1 MKVEGEGEQ
10 RNVFVF
16 NLRIE
21 NERMVKMS
29 KDTDRKV
36 EKKVAKIDRKTARKT
51 GKCAVWIA
59 AALVGL
65 MATGCA
71 TVGQDTAQPNDQ
83 ASLQAG
89 KSETITATFQNSQII
104 NIVGAKKV
112 EVDPVVKDGAT
123 NALVKVE
130 MSETAETY
138 DISILSQAQSM
149 KSEGTETFSP
159 SNAPQNTPDNKPT
172 ATPTNEVKTDLKFTY
187 GLTSESAAGTS
198 WLQDLT
204 SASCK
209 GLAAWLGS
217 GTANGE
223 MVVTKENGQTEKV
236 TCVDGKCTNQNGDV
250 ITCSGGACSPGG
262 TCPGGTCSPQ

>member
-1 MKVEGEGEQ
+1 
-10 RNVFVF
+10 
-16 NLRIE
+16 
-21 NERMVKMS
+21 MS
-29 KDTDRKV
+29 KNTDKKV

-59 AALVGL
+59 AVLVGL

-71 TVGQDTAQPNDQ
+71 TARQDTAQPNDQ

-89 KSETITATFQNSQII
+89 KSETITANFNNSQII
-104 NIVGAKKV
+104 TVVGAKKV
-112 EVDPVVKDGAT
+112 EVDPVVT
-123 NALVKVE
+123 NGMSNAVVKVE
-130 MSETAETY
+130 MDQTAETY

-159 SNAPQNTPDNKPT
+159 SNAPQNTPDSKPT

-198 WLQDLT
+198 WIQDLT

-236 TCVDGKCTNQNGDV
+236 TCVDGKCTNQNGDC
-250 ITCSGGACSPGG
+250 ITCSGGSCSK
-262 TCPGGTCSPQ
+262 

>member
-1 MKVEGEGEQ
+1 
-10 RNVFVF
+10 
-16 NLRIE
+16 
-21 NERMVKMS
+21 MS
-29 KDTDRKV
+29 KDTDKKV

-59 AALVGL
+59 ALLVGL

-71 TVGQDTAQPNDQ
+71 TARQDTAQPNDQ

-89 KSETITATFQNSQII
+89 KSETITANFNNSQII
-104 NIVGAKKV
+104 TVVGAKKV
-112 EVDPVVKDGAT
+112 EVDPVVTNGTT
-123 NALVKVE
+123 NAVVKVE
-130 MSETAETY
+130 MDQTTETY

-149 KSEGTETFSP
+149 RSDGTETFSP
-159 SNAPQNTPDNKPT
+159 SNTPENTPKSQPT

-236 TCVDGKCTNQNGDV
+236 TCVNGVCTDQNGDR
-250 ITCSGGACSPGG
+250 IICSGGSCSE
-262 TCPGGTCSPQ
+262 CPGGKCSE

>member
-1 MKVEGEGEQ
+1 
-10 RNVFVF
+10 
-16 NLRIE
+16 
-21 NERMVKMS
+21 MS
-29 KDTDRKV
+29 KNTDKKV
-36 EKKVAKIDRKTARKT
+36 EKKVSKIDRKTERKT

-89 KSETITATFQNSQII
+89 KSETITANFQNSQII
-104 NIVGAKKV
+104 NVVGAKKV

-130 MSETAETY
+130 MDQTAETY

-159 SNAPQNTPDNKPT
+159 SNAPENTPKSQPT
-172 ATPTNEVKTDLKFTY
+172 ATPTNDVKPTTTVNY
-187 GLTSESAAGTS
+187 GLTSSTPGGAAWIDSLDRGCANLLS
-198 WLQDLT
+198 
-204 SASCK
+204 S
-209 GLAAWLGS
+209 WLGS
-217 GTANGE
+217 GNANGSME
-223 MVVTKENGQTEKV
+223 VTKKDGTKETV
-236 TCVDGKCTNQNGDV
+236 TCKDGVCTTSDGECISCTD
-250 ITCSGGACSPGG
+250 GACSPGG
-262 TCPGGTCSPQ
+262 GCPGGTCSPE

>member
-1 MKVEGEGEQ
+1 
-10 RNVFVF
+10 
-16 NLRIE
+16 
-21 NERMVKMS
+21 MS
-29 KDTDRKV
+29 KDTDKKV
-36 EKKVAKIDRKTARKT
+36 EKKVAKIDRKTVRKT

-112 EVDPVVKDGAT
+112 EVEPVVTNGTT
-123 NALVKVE
+123 NAVVKVE
-130 MSETAETY
+130 MDQTAETY

-159 SNAPQNTPDNKPT
+159 SNTPENTPKNQPT
-172 ATPTNEVKTDLKFTY
+172 ATPTNDVRPTTTVNY
-187 GLTSESAAGTS
+187 GLTSSTPGGAAWIDSLDKGC
-198 WLQDLT
+198 
-204 SASCK
+204 AS
-209 GLAAWLGS
+209 LLSSWLGS
-217 GTANGE
+217 GKANGTME
-223 MVVTKENGQTEKV
+223 VKKKDGTTECV
-236 TCVDGKCTNQNGDV
+236 TCKDGVCTTGSGDCV
-250 ITCSGGACSPGG
+250 TCSDGACSECPGGACSE
-262 TCPGGTCSPQ
+262 

>member
-1 MKVEGEGEQ
+1 
-10 RNVFVF
+10 
-16 NLRIE
+16 
-21 NERMVKMS
+21 MS

-59 AALVGL
+59 ALLVGL

-89 KSETITATFQNSQII
+89 KSETITASFNNSQII
-104 NIVGAKKV
+104 TVVGAKKV
-112 EVDPVVKDGAT
+112 EVDPVVTNGTT

-130 MSETAETY
+130 MDQTAETY

-159 SNAPQNTPDNKPT
+159 SNTPENTPKSQPT

-204 SASCK
+204 GASCK

-223 MVVTKENGQTEKV
+223 MTVEKTDGTVEKV
-236 TCVDGKCTNQNGDV
+236 TCVNGRCTNQNGDV
-250 ITCSGGACSPGG
+250 ITCSGGACRE
-262 TCPGGTCSPQ
+262 CPGGKCSE

>member
-1 MKVEGEGEQ
+1 
-10 RNVFVF
+10 
-16 NLRIE
+16 
-21 NERMVKMS
+21 MS
-29 KDTDRKV
+29 KNTDKKV

-59 AALVGL
+59 ALLVGL

-89 KSETITATFQNSQII
+89 KSETITANFQNSQII
-104 NIVGAKKV
+104 NIVVAKKV

-130 MSETAETY
+130 MDQTAETY

-159 SNAPQNTPDNKPT
+159 SNTPENTPKSQPT

-187 GLTSESAAGTS
+187 GLTSESSAGTS

-204 SASCK
+204 SASCM

-217 GTANGE
+217 ETANGE
-223 MVVTKENGQTEKV
+223 MTVEKTDGTVEKV
-236 TCVDGKCTNQNGDV
+236 TCVNGRCTNQNGDC
-250 ITCSGGACSPGG
+250 ITCSGGACSEGG
-262 TCPGGTCSPQ
+262 GCPDGACSE

>member
-1 MKVEGEGEQ
+1 
-10 RNVFVF
+10 
-16 NLRIE
+16 
-21 NERMVKMS
+21 MS
-29 KDTDRKV
+29 KNTDKKV

-59 AALVGL
+59 ALLVGL

-71 TVGQDTAQPNDQ
+71 TARQDTAQPNDQ

-89 KSETITATFQNSQII
+89 KSETITANFNNSQII
-104 NIVGAKKV
+104 TVVGAKKV
-112 EVDPVVKDGAT
+112 EVDPVVT
-123 NALVKVE
+123 NGTSNAVVKVE
-130 MSETAETY
+130 MDQTAETY

-159 SNAPQNTPDNKPT
+159 SNAPQNTPDSKPT

-198 WLQDLT
+198 WIQDLT

-236 TCVDGKCTNQNGDV
+236 TCVDGKCTNQNGDC
-250 ITCSGGACSPGG
+250 ITCSGGSCSK
-262 TCPGGTCSPQ
+262 